1 MKLTTVY
8 ARFFRSLNFDFIRRS
23 SSLYVPD
30 PWDEAPGGG
39 GFYPFVKIALD
50 PSVTTIVGANESGKS
65 QVLEAI
71 ELGLT
76 GEKIIPRDFCRYSPF
91 FLQDRELLLPE
102 FGLKFSQLTDGDVA
116 AINEACGRGTTTEV
130 PDEIAI
136 FRMNAT
142 PKLRMYIRHG
152 DEWSVRLIKKP
163 TALSDLHMPR
173 IYKIDARTPLPDSV
187 PIQFLATGDVNH
199 AIGHRGIRSRLDLIF
214 NNRAWFGSPTTFAEN
229 SETIRAGLGAQ
240 EDADDRETAKFRLA
254 RTLLLDVAKLP
265 AQLFDQLSEAI
276 RDGKHGYAKSI
287 VDTINGALA
296 RSLNFQHW
304 WRQDSHFELFVEHQE
319 YHLDFMI
326 RDRTGRS
333 YSFDERSGGLKYFL
347 SYFVQYLAHAAAHT
361 TDAEILLMDEPDAY
375 LSSSGQKDLLQIFD
389 AFAFPRDEGVRPVQ
403 VVYVTHSPFL
413 IDKNH
418 AERIRVLE
426 KGRNDEGTR
435 VVANASRNHY
445 EPLRTALGEFVAETT
460 FMGNCNLILE
470 GPSDQVLI
478 AGISAWLRNRSTP
491 DLQNLDLN
499 DISIVPAGSASHV
512 PYMAFLARG
521 RDVDKPAVIVL
532 LDSDDAGNQ
541 AVSTLKKGGP
551 RAKQLVAPEFVV
563 QLAQI
568 EGLTTAN
575 PAGVVGIE
583 DLIPLEIAKLAAR
596 RYTEEFAPEANLT
609 DMVATAGTVFPSPK
623 GTLDGLERVCRN
635 HLNNETFH
643 LDKIGFAR
651 HVLAVLQDDATDE
664 SAVRET
670 EANFRALLKK
680 LANMQR
686 NAMRAQREEL
696 IRDRVNRIRDRF
708 QTDHETTPRREEVTL
723 LIEEIR
729 SQLDESAEADL
740 VREKLAAWERDFKL
754 DDDPRAPLE
763 NYGAF
768 LDGLRG
774 LAYLGTVSVQ
784 QELPS

>member
-1 MKLTTVY
+1 MNY
-8 ARFFRSLNFDFIRRS
+8 S
-23 SSLYVPD
+23 PD
-30 PWDEAPGGG
+30 PWDRAPAGE

-71 ELGLT
+71 EFGLT
-76 GEKIIPRDFCRYSPF
+76 GENIIPRDFCRYSPF

-102 FGLKFSQLTDGDVA
+102 FGLKFSQLADKDVA
-116 AINEACGRGTTTEV
+116 AINDACGTGTTLEV
-130 PDEIAI
+130 PDEIAV
-136 FRMNAT
+136 FRVNAT
-142 PKLRMYIRHG
+142 PKLRMYMRHG
-152 DEWSVRLIKKP
+152 DEWSMSHIKKP
-163 TALSDLHMPR
+163 SALKDLHIPLV
-173 IYKIDARTPLPDSV
+173 YKIDARTPLPDSV
-187 PIQFLATGDVNH
+187 PIQFLASGNEEH
-199 AIGHRGIRSRLDLIF
+199 AVGHRGIRSRLDMIL
-214 NNRAWFGSPTTFAEN
+214 NNRAWFGSPAVFAEN
-229 SETIRAGLGAQ
+229 SETIRTALDAQ
-240 EDADDRETAKFRLA
+240 DDGDERERAKFRLA

-265 AQLFDQLSEAI
+265 AQLFEQLSEAI

-347 SYFVQYLAHAAAHT
+347 SYFVQYLAHAAARSSEQ
-361 TDAEILLMDEPDAY
+361 EILLMDEPDAY

-389 AFAFPRDEGVRPVQ
+389 AFAFPRDDGLRPVQ

-460 FMGNCNLILE
+460 FMGNCNLIIE

-478 AGISAWLRNRSTP
+478 AGVSTWLRRRSTSE
-491 DLQNLDLN
+491 LQNLDLN

-541 AVSTLKKGGP
+541 AVKKLKKGGP
-551 RAKQLVAPEFVV
+551 GEKQLVAPEYVV
-563 QLAQI
+563 QLAQVDGI
-568 EGLTTAN
+568 STAN
-575 PAGVVGIE
+575 PDGVVGIE
-583 DLIPLEIAKLAAR
+583 DLIPLEIAKLAAC
-596 RYTEEFAPEANLT
+596 RYTEEFAIDADLNGMLVIEE
-609 DMVATAGTVFPSPK
+609 TVYPSPK
-623 GTLDGLERVCRN
+623 GTLDGLERLARK
-635 HLNNETFH
+635 HLDDESFH

-651 HVLAVLQDDATDE
+651 HVLAVIGDE
-664 SAVRET
+664 AADVAAIAQFES
-670 EANFRALLKK
+670 NFRALLKR
-680 LANMQR
+680 LAGMQR
-686 NAMRAQREEL
+686 SAMRVQRQEL

-708 QTDHETTPRREEVTL
+708 QTDHESSAKREAVTL

-729 SQLDESAEADL
+729 SQLDESVEADL
-740 VREKLAAWERDFKL
+740 VRDELLIWEREYKL
-754 DDDPRAPLE
+754 DDDPRADVE
-763 NYGAF
+763 NYHQF
-768 LDGLRG
+768 LDRLRG
-774 LAYLGTVSVQ
+774 LAYVGTRSVQ
-784 QELPS
+784 QGVPTV